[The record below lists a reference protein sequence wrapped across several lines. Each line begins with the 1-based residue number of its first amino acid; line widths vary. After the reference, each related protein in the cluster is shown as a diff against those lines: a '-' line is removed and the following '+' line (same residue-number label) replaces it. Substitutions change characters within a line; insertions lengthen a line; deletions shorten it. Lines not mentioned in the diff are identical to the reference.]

1 MNIESM
7 AKDREAFN
15 RHIRRHALDI
25 MDKSIPGGMMGGYME
40 PGFPLYFIDDQ
51 MLRYL
56 GYTYES
62 FVEAIDGQ
70 VINCMHPDD
79 RERVE
84 RLVELAFSQGPEYE
98 VQYRM
103 ITRRSGYIWVNDI
116 GKKDVSEDGRP
127 VCISVVRDITEEV
140 EAKNRLQDEARQNER
155 QAQRY
160 NHLLRS
166 MLCGIV
172 QFQHDI
178 ILDKVVYYE
187 ANPEAIR
194 IFGYT
199 EEEFWQHGPWT
210 LTELVVPEDLD
221 GLMREVV
228 KLQHVGDKI
237 QFEYRVL
244 QKNGSHCWIIGTS
257 ELIRNMDGN
266 VVVQSVYLDIN
277 QKKEAEL
284 QNQILSEQVQAGN
297 ELLRLALENTSVYEF
312 YYYPQKRLL
321 VCPQRTQSRFGGRA
335 RQENVPEYFDSRIS
349 DPSYSA
355 MYEAIIRG
363 EKTASCIF
371 RCPAGQLWCRATLSN
386 IQWSASGEPELA
398 VGVIEDITQAKETE
412 LALEASRSRDPL
424 TGTFS
429 RENGVHMVREYM
441 AQKPPDEFCTIMLLD
456 MDDFDAVNEEEGRA
470 FADIILQEVADILRA
485 QIGDD
490 GILVRLGGD
499 EFLIFIKRCDRKRA
513 GVLGKG
519 MAEHI
524 RNLFQDGDKT
534 LSISA
539 SIGMCCTEVV
549 DEYTGLYRCAESTLQ
564 YVKEHG
570 KGHAACYLDSSQE
583 MGTMLTEMY
592 TGEHMVNVIDSK
604 NGNPDSSLLDYAL
617 ELLGK
622 AKKLDDAIYLLLGK
636 VGKQCGLDRV
646 SILEANADFN
656 SLRYSYQ
663 WARHRSDIQTD
674 QSFYLTAEEYAVL
687 TDQYDEDGLC
697 DHRINPSNLMPSV
710 LHAAFWN
717 RGSFAGSF
725 AFESRLAAYTWT
737 DEHRKLVKEL
747 SKILATF
754 IMKARA
760 DAVSQAKTDFLSR
773 MSHEIR
779 TPMNAI
785 AGMTTIAKTVLDNKD
800 KALDCLNKI
809 EMSNQYLVGLIN
821 DILDMSRI
829 ESGKIELNLDSVLLE
844 DVGLHLQELLR
855 PQAEAK
861 GLALEFDPRFRPGR
875 PVLLDELRFN
885 QVFINIVGNAIKF
898 TNPGG
903 QILARASLEKQTDT
917 TIYVRFSVKDT
928 GVGISPEAKTRI
940 FNAFEQENRSTAAR
954 YGGTGLGLSISD
966 RLVRMMGGVLN
977 VESEVGKGSEFYFTL
992 PLRYGEDSQTNRPSK
1007 PEAVKK
1013 MDFTGKRLLLAEDN
1027 ELNREIAV
1035 TLLQMNGFEVET
1047 AANGARA
1054 VESFVNS
1061 PAGRFDAIL
1070 MDIRMPVMD
1079 GLEATKRI
1087 RSTDKPDAKTIPI
1100 IAMTANAFDEDAKIS
1115 MECGMN
1121 GHLTKPLDT
1130 QRLFG
1135 TLAACFSARPQNGR

>member
-1 MNIESM
+1 MKHESTTEN
-7 AKDREAFN
+7 REVFN
-15 RHIRRHALDI
+15 RHIHSHALDI
-25 MDKSIPGGMMGGYME
+25 LDKSIPGGMMGGYLE
-40 PGFPLYFIDDQ
+40 PGFPLYFINDR
-51 MLRYL
+51 MLQHL
-56 GYTYES
+56 GYTYAS
-62 FVEAIDGQ
+62 FVDAIGGL
-70 VINCMHPDD
+70 VANCMHPDD
-79 RERVE
+79 RERVD
-84 RLVELAFSQGPEYE
+84 RAVEAAFAKGQEYE

-103 ITRRSGYIWVNDI
+103 ISRKSGYIWVNDI
-116 GKKDVSEDGRP
+116 GKKGMSEDGRA

-140 EAKNRLQDEARQNER
+140 EAKNRLKNEARQNEH

-160 NHLLRS
+160 NNLLRS

-172 QFQHDI
+172 QFRHDRAT
-178 ILDKVVYYE
+178 DTVVFRE

-199 EEEFWQHGPWT
+199 EEEFWARESWKLG
-210 LTELVVPEDLD
+210 ELVVPEDLEM
-221 GLMREVV
+221 LNQKTAELR
-228 KLQHVGDKI
+228 QAGDKI

-244 QKNGSHCWIIGTS
+244 QKDQSRCWILGTS
-257 ELIRNMDGN
+257 ELIRDRDGN
-266 VVVQSVYLDIN
+266 VVVQSVYLDIH

-284 QNQILSEQVQAGN
+284 KNQKLTEQVQAGN

-312 YYYPQKRLL
+312 YYYPPKRLL
-321 VCPQRTQSRFGGRA
+321 ICPERTRNRFGGRQ
-335 RQENVPEYFDSRIS
+335 RQENVPACFESRIV
-349 DPSYSA
+349 DPSYKA

-363 EKTASCIF
+363 EKTASSVF
-371 RCPAGQLWCRATLSN
+371 QFPDGSMWCRATLSN
-386 IQWSASGEPELA
+386 IQWSADGQPEIA
-398 VGVIEDITQAKETE
+398 VGVIEDITGAKETE
-412 LALEASRSRDPL
+412 LALEKARSRDPL
-424 TGTFS
+424 TGAYA
-429 RENGVHMVREYM
+429 RENGVAVVRDYM
-441 AQKPPDEFCTIMLLD
+441 DKKPPDEACTFMLLD

-470 FADIILQEVADILRA
+470 FADIILQEVADILREET
-485 QIGDD
+485 GND
-490 GILVRLGGD
+490 GVLVRLGGD
-499 EFLIFIKRCDRKRA
+499 EFLVLVKKCSRKRA
-513 GVLGKG
+513 LGLGKSIS
-519 MAEHI
+519 ARI
-524 RNLFQDGDKT
+524 RHLFRDGDKT

-549 DEYTGLYRCAESTLQ
+549 NEYAGLYRCAESTLQ

-570 KGHAACYLDSSQE
+570 KGNAACYLDCSEE
-583 MGTMLTEMY
+583 MGAMLTEMY
-592 TGEHMVNVIDSK
+592 TGEYMVNVIDSK
-604 NGNPDSSLLDYAL
+604 NGNSDDNLVDYAL

-636 VGKQCGLDRV
+636 IGKQCGLDRV
-646 SILEANADFN
+646 SILEANPDYN

-663 WARHRSDIQTD
+663 WARHRSDIQTE

-687 TDQYDEDGLC
+687 PDQYDEDGLC
-697 DHRINPSNLMPSV
+697 DFNINPSSLMHAA

-725 AFESRLAAYTWT
+725 VLESRRPDYPWT
-737 DEHRKLVKEL
+737 ADHRKLVKEL
-747 SKILATF
+747 SKILSTF

-760 DAVSQAKTDFLSR
+760 DTVSQAKTDFLSR

-785 AGMTTIAKTVLDNKD
+785 AGMTTIAKTVLDNRE

-809 EMSNQYLVGLIN
+809 EVSNQYLIGLIN

-829 ESGKIELNLDSVLLE
+829 ESGKIELNLESVRLE
-844 DVGLHLQELLR
+844 DVGRHLQELLR

-861 GLALEFDPRFRPGR
+861 GLTLEFDPHFHPKK

-903 QILARASLEKQTDT
+903 RILAKASLEKETET
-917 TIYVRFSVKDT
+917 TLYVRFSVKDT
-928 GVGISPEAKTRI
+928 GIGISPEAKTRI
-940 FNAFEQENRSTAAR
+940 FNAFEQEERSTAAR

-966 RLVRMMGGVLN
+966 RLVRMMGGVLS

-992 PLRYGEDSQTNRPSK
+992 PLLYGVDTSHRPEKS
-1007 PEAVKK
+1007 EAVTQA
-1013 MDFTGKRLLLAEDN
+1013 DFTGKRLLLAEDN

-1035 TLLQMNGFEVET
+1035 TLLQMSGFQVET
-1047 AANGARA
+1047 AADGVQA
-1054 VESFVNS
+1054 VSMFLEK
-1061 PAGRFDAIL
+1061 PAGYFDAVL

-1079 GLEATKRI
+1079 GLEATKRM
-1087 RSTDKPDAKTIPI
+1087 RAADKPGSKTIPI
-1100 IAMTANAFDEDAKIS
+1100 IAMTANAFDEDAKKS

-1130 QRLFG
+1130 RKLLD
-1135 TLAACFSARPQNGR
+1135 TLAACIHTESSNGD